1 MEEEKKKLIELLEE
15 RKLHLPELYRQELIR
30 LSNLREEESSYEW
43 VDLLYAD
50 ELWVACLLI
59 DIKDA
64 YLKSCYQ
71 EGLAV
76 INEMQFF
83 LGFKNEVPNLVGG
96 FPPVMSR
103 DAACACDG
111 ACVNWGSELSANL
124 DGMSLFMLA
133 LKRRCKVC
141 IDKALLIW
149 VEELQGCEGG
159 YISWVGDL
167 PTAENLRLSDLFY
180 LVSSSEEWYKD
191 DFLLN
196 INALLC

>member
-1 MEEEKKKLIELLEE
+1 M
-15 RKLHLPELYRQELIR
+15 
-30 LSNLREEESSYEW
+30 
-43 VDLLYAD
+43 
-50 ELWVACLLI
+50 
-59 DIKDA
+59 
-64 YLKSCYQ
+64 
-71 EGLAV
+71 
-76 INEMQFF
+76 
-83 LGFKNEVPNLVGG
+83 VPALTGV
-96 FPPVMSR
+96 
-103 DAACACDG
+103 
-111 ACVNWGSELSANL
+111 SELSANL

-159 YISWVGDL
+159 YISWEGDL

-196 INALLC
+196 INALMADYADYWFNDTDVPACKACE